1 MRTAGTEKGQ
11 TGFSLVEVAVAAAVF
26 SLGLGGLSLLLLL
39 AVQGTVTPRLETLAA
54 VHARSL
60 TEAARF
66 VPGGV
71 EALPLAGAGPA
82 GCSAAAPC
90 PPGVMAATIMESWQ
104 QRVEKDIPT
113 GRGLVCRDSV
123 LLSSAG
129 GECGGLPGET
139 VSVDWDEADADGDG
153 TAPRRFE
160 IGLTPR

>member
-1 MRTAGTEKGQ
+1 MRTARTGKGQ

-39 AVQGTVTPRLETLAA
+39 AVQGTVGPRLETLAA

-60 TEAARF
+60 AEAARL

-82 GCSAAAPC
+82 GCTGAAPC
-90 PPGVMAATIMESWQ
+90 PPGAMAATIMESWQ

-113 GRGLVCRDSV
+113 GSGLVCRDSV
-123 LLSSAG
+123 PLSSAG
-129 GECGGLPGET
+129 GECVGLPGET
-139 VSVDWDEADADGDG
+139 VSVDWDEANAAGDG
-153 TAPRRFE
+153 MAPRRFE
-160 IGLTPR
+160 IGLAPR

>member
-1 MRTAGTEKGQ
+1 MRTACTGNGQ

-60 TEAARF
+60 AEAARF

-82 GCSAAAPC
+82 TCTSVAPC